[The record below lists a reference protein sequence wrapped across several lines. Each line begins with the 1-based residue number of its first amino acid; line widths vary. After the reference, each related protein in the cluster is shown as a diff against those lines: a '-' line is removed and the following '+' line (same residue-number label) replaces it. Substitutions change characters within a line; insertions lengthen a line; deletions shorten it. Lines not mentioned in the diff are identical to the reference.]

1 MESPIH
7 WYTKPSCLLPLTVLL
22 VWGCSHY
29 LTSGNRMKAE
39 QKRMQQDVVEIAHDT
54 LHDELYGVV
63 SGLQIRQSYSLD
75 ITPYKRTNSSGST
88 FYDFDRLSS
97 DLILLGRK
105 GISSGT
111 NLNDSIDF
119 ITKGGYLQGLQIAIG
134 ALEEAEEMNRT
145 SSRANK

>member
-1 MESPIH
+1 
-7 WYTKPSCLLPLTVLL
+7 
-22 VWGCSHY
+22 
-29 LTSGNRMKAE
+29 MKAE